1 MNMITLTN
9 KLLGVFVLLI
19 LAMNSVAAVGYVTYD
34 NPTLPNIVYEAPE
47 IAYMNYS
54 TVNVNNSDYWDGLD
68 TPADITYDELSAG
81 DVNALGYS
89 GVFTFLEGFVGQLDM
104 SGDPW
109 HLGATD
115 LEIGQNL
122 TVDGS
127 AYVIGNISSAG
138 DTHRLDTASGNQTLI
153 LDSELNQYSCIE
165 LREGGSFGFSI
176 CNDGAGSNRFVIA
189 NADTGAEWFWID
201 RDDGTINFL
210 NDTVFHTTVNIE
222 NLNVTDNVTTDGYF
236 IGDGS
241 LLTGIPGVNASWN
254 QTYADAVYVPYT
266 DATDNVNVTGYNI
279 SASWF
284 FGLFDIEIDPA
295 SVSWLQFN
303 GSTLTF
309 NETKL
314 NASIDAV
321 LETEYFNASSVGR
334 VVGTDTG
341 GDLGDIQTYNMV
353 AYNISEVGSS
363 YDLRVNFTNIT
374 EFTTLIFRHK
384 SEEIG
389 NHVSA
394 IQIWDYSDSAWEGY
408 GLLTESE
415 TYVIKTLGVYDDDE
429 HIGAGADLGIVQ
441 VRVYIPASSPP
452 KTHKHEFDWVALS
465 KGYGTPVGQEIDPV
479 SFHQNTNL
487 NNSGYNISADIIKTN
502 KVEFSLGQ
510 WISNVISGWIHIEG
524 NLNVTGNIQING
536 GNITSTNETFG
547 MYNDG
552 DCIVIGDLSYT
563 SLC

>member
-153 LDSELNQYSCIE
+153 LDSELNHYSCIE

-279 SASWF
+279 SA
-284 FGLFDIEIDPA
+284 
-295 SVSWLQFN
+295 
-303 GSTLTF
+303 
-309 NETKL
+309 
-314 NASIDAV
+314 
-321 LETEYFNASSVGR
+321 
-334 VVGTDTG
+334 
-341 GDLGDIQTYNMV
+341 
-353 AYNISEVGSS
+353 
-363 YDLRVNFTNIT
+363 
-374 EFTTLIFRHK
+374 
-384 SEEIG
+384 
-389 NHVSA
+389 
-394 IQIWDYSDSAWEGY
+394 
-408 GLLTESE
+408 
-415 TYVIKTLGVYDDDE
+415 
-429 HIGAGADLGIVQ
+429 
-441 VRVYIPASSPP
+441 
-452 KTHKHEFDWVALS
+452 
-465 KGYGTPVGQEIDPV
+465 
-479 SFHQNTNL
+479 
-487 NNSGYNISADIIKTN
+487 DIIKTN